1 MTTDKLFEQMRPQA
15 LKTIQSRLVLE
26 AVAAAENII
35 ASEEDFAA
43 EIDKMAEAYKMEADK
58 IKEMM
63 GEEEKNSIMKDLA
76 VTKAAEFIVANI
88 A

>member
-1 MTTDKLFEQMRPQA
+1 MRRNNN
-15 LKTIQSRLVLE
+15 KIFLVVL
-26 AVAAAENII
+26 II
-35 ASEEDFAA
+35 V
-43 EIDKMAEAYKMEADK
+43 DKMAEAYKMEADK

>member
-1 MTTDKLFEQMRPQA
+1 MNKFVKILLGTLAGVIIVGTI
-15 LKTIQSRLVLE
+15 LKQSGVISKIHDD
-26 AVAAAENII
+26 N
-35 ASEEDFAA
+35 